1 MQGRELEAN
10 LIFKLEQAGL
20 FISKPYPISHSLSLG
35 VVVGKPTNI
44 QGNKIDNFRHGYDEV
59 DMDAPDVK
67 LFFKDG
73 QWIVWGQEGVPVP
86 GPGDFKNSWNT
97 AIEAVEDI
105 LDFYFGDPSRMKAK
119 EAAQNEVNERINE
132 LLEEKKLEEKQ
143 KQ

>member
-1 MQGRELEAN
+1 MDERELN
-10 LIFKLEQAGL
+10 PKLKSKLEQAGL
-20 FISKPYPISHSLSLG
+20 FVSKPYPVSHSLSLG

-44 QGNKIDNFRHGYDEV
+44 QGNKIENFRHGYDEV

-73 QWIVWGQEGVPVP
+73 QWIVWGQEGVPAP

-105 LDFYFGDPSRMKAK
+105 LDFYFGDSLRMKAK
-119 EAAQNEVNERINE
+119 EAAQNEVSEKINE
-132 LLEEKKLEEKQ
+132 LLEEKEFEKNQ
-143 KQ
+143 K